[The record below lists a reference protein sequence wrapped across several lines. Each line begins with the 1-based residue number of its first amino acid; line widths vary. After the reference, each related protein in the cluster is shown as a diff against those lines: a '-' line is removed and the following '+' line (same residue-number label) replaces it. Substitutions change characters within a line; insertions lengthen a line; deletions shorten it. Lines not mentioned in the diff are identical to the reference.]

1 MFTALLSRTASLA
14 DKFFSRAAELADA
27 SQVFVPAPASVVEAA
42 SPANWP
48 QIAPTSVMSLSVDLD
63 TSQLFA
69 GAQLMIDALG
79 GPYLLIAGFGLGI
92 AILGT
97 IAGAVGRIRL

>member
-1 MFTALLSRTASLA
+1 MFAVVERAASLA
-14 DKFFSRAAELADA
+14 DKFFSRAAELAAA
-27 SQVFVPAPASVVEAA
+27 SQVFVPEAA
-42 SPANWP
+42 RVPEVAAPQNWP
-48 QIAPTSVMSLSVDLD
+48 QIQAAMPMSLSVDLD